1 MRRFTEAK
9 LVVASHN
16 EGKVSEIRALLA
28 PYGVETVSA
37 SELGLAVP
45 EETETTFHG
54 NARLKAE
61 AAVRAS
67 GLPAL
72 ADDSGIE
79 IDALGGAPGVYTADW
94 AETPTGRDF
103 AMAMERAW
111 REAEASDA
119 EPPYRACFNAC
130 LCLAWPDGHV
140 ETFLGI
146 APGTLT
152 WPARGAHGHGY
163 DPMFVPDAG
172 DGRTFAEM
180 AEAEKERLSHRAD
193 AFDQLRMAFEGA
205 AAAGDADG
213 DGEGGD
219 G

>member
-1 MRRFTEAK
+1 MRRFTGRK

-16 EGKVSEIRALLA
+16 EGKVSEIRALIA
-28 PYGVETVSA
+28 PFGVETVSA
-37 SELGLAVP
+37 RELDLPVP
-45 EETETTFHG
+45 DETETTFSG

-61 AAVRAS
+61 AAVAAS

-94 AETPTGRDF
+94 AETPDGRDF
-103 AMAMERAW
+103 MQAMTRAW
-111 REAEASDA
+111 TEVEESGAA
-119 EPPYRACFNAC
+119 PPFAARFNAC

-140 ETFLGI
+140 ETILGQ

-152 WPARGAHGHGY
+152 WPPRGENGFGY

-172 DGRTFAEM
+172 DGRTFGEM
-180 AEAEKERLSHRAD
+180 PHAEKEAISHRTD
-193 AFDQLRMAFEGA
+193 AFKRLRAVFT
-205 AAAGDADG
+205 
-213 DGEGGD
+213 GEEA
-219 G
+219 